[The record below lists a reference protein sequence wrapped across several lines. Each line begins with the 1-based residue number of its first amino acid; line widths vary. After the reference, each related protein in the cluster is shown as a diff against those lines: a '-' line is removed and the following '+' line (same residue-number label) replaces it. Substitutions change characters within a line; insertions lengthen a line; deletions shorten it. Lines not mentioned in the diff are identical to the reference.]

1 MNQTKIKKIR
11 ESKQLLQKDVANKLH
26 ISRSIYAL
34 YETNERI
41 VPLEKLKNLC
51 NYFEVSMDYIFELD
65 KENNYTYINDLNKK
79 LIGNNIK
86 TLREKE
92 KISQRELA
100 KYLNTTHSTISA
112 YETGKTLILTSFLYQ
127 ICKKYNLSMDAIC
140 TKKLH

>member
-11 ESKQLLQKDVANKLH
+11 ESKQLLQKDVANELK
-26 ISRSIYAL
+26 ISRSVYAL

-41 VPLEKLKNLC
+41 APLEKLKNLC

-65 KENNYTYINDLNKK
+65 KENNYTYINDLSKK

-127 ICKKYNLSMDAIC
+127 ICKKYNLSMDEIC

>member
-11 ESKQLLQKDVANKLH
+11 ESKQLLQKDVANELK

-34 YETNERI
+34 YEINERI
-41 VPLEKLKNLC
+41 MPLEKLKNLC

-65 KENNYTYINDLNKK
+65 KENNYTYINDLSKK

-86 TLREKE
+86 IIRDNA

-127 ICKKYNLSMDAIC
+127 ICKKYNLSMDEIC